1 MDRRT
6 RERSGIPM
14 ERQNNAKWLRGR
26 VGPFR
31 FVSGGGS
38 RDDLSEYCGGDHH
51 GQIDRV
57 HDVIFM
63 MMMMMTMMMMMMVM
77 MMICVG

>member
-1 MDRRT
+1 MVCLVLSLEQSLSANISTVIMIMVVIEDGGFDAIDVN
-6 RERSGIPM
+6 S
-14 ERQNNAKWLRGR
+14 
-26 VGPFR
+26 
-31 FVSGGGS
+31 SGG

-63 MMMMMTMMMMMMVM
+63 VM